1 MDPVSCIA
9 LATGAYKTLRGAIS
23 AGDDLMSMGNSLA
36 TWGKAVSDFTRL
48 EERQKNPPFWE
59 KTFKGS
65 DEENAILIWKN
76 RRKLDEMRESLRSEI
91 SFLYGPSAWDEILRI
106 EAEQRRIRKE
116 AAYKKQEQIDAIINF
131 AIGCFIF
138 LLSGGILFCIFY
150 FIGKYQG
157 RW

>member
-36 TWGKAVSDFTRL
+36 TWGKAVSDFTRI

-65 DEENAILIWKN
+65 DEENAILIWNN

-91 SFLYGPSAWDEILRI
+91 SFLYGPSAWEEILRI

-131 AIGCFIF
+131 TIGAVIFVVSGGLLF
-138 LLSGGILFCIFY
+138 LLFY
-150 FIGKYQG
+150 FLGKYQG

>member
-1 MDPVSCIA
+1 
-9 LATGAYKTLRGAIS
+9 
-23 AGDDLMSMGNSLA
+23 MGNSLA
-36 TWGKAVSDFTRL
+36 TWGKAVSDFTRI

-65 DEENAILIWKN
+65 DEENAILIWNN

-91 SFLYGPSAWDEILRI
+91 SFLYGPSAWEEILRI

-131 AIGCFIF
+131 TIGAVIF
-138 LLSGGILFCIFY
+138 VVSGGILFVLFY
-150 FIGKYQG
+150 FLGKYQG

>member
-36 TWGKAVSDFTRL
+36 TWGKAVSDFTRI

-59 KTFKGS
+59 RTFKGS
-65 DEENAILIWKN
+65 DEESAILIWNN

-116 AAYKKQEQIDAIINF
+116 AAYKKQEQIDGIINF
-131 AIGCFIF
+131 IIGSVIF
-138 LLSGGILFCIFY
+138 LLSGGLLFLFFY
-150 FIGKYQG
+150 IWGKHQG